1 MKTEWLPYVLVAILV
16 VIWGS
21 AFGLTSVAL
30 EGFSPVETSF
40 GRTALAAVVVTLIA
54 IVSGQGI
61 PNTLMEWRW
70 LSLLGIVGLAAP
82 ITLLS
87 WAQLSIP
94 STVASIFISSV
105 PLFILLATRMIL
117 REPVSRRKW
126 TGFAIGF
133 GGLVWLAG
141 PAAISQVGVEGQ
153 AIAQLACILVAM
165 GYASGG
171 IIIKVMPPLPPFRAT
186 AGTMISGAVF
196 LLPFG
201 YSAFETAL
209 GAPMIPL
216 IALIALGILP
226 SGIGQNIRYIVVKRK
241 GPVFMS
247 LVGFLL
253 PVWAGFVGFFILD
266 EALTLH
272 TVSAYAIILGGLL
285 ISRDRVKKVAA

>member
-1 MKTEWLPYVLVAILV
+1 VKLDLIAYGFVALLV

-21 AFGLTSVAL
+21 AFGLTTVAL

-40 GRTALAAVVVTLIA
+40 GRTALAAVIVTGVAIA
-54 IVSGQGI
+54 SGQGL
-61 PNTLMEWRW
+61 PNNLLEWRW

-82 ITLLS
+82 VTLLS

-94 STVASIFISSV
+94 SSVAAIFISSV
-105 PLFILLATRMIL
+105 PLFILLGARVIL
-117 REPVSRRKW
+117 REPVSKRKW
-126 TGFAIGF
+126 IGF
-133 GGLVWLAG
+133 GIGFAGLVWLAG
-141 PAAISQVGVEGQ
+141 PAALSQIGAEGQ
-153 AIAQLACILVAM
+153 AVAQLACILVAL

-171 IIIKVMPPLPPFRAT
+171 IVIKLMPPIPPFRAT

-209 GAPMIPL
+209 GAQVIPL

-226 SGIGQNIRYIVVKRK
+226 SGMGQLIRYFVVKRR

-247 LVGFLL
+247 VVGFLL
-253 PVWAGFVGFFILD
+253 PVWAGIVGFFMLD
-266 EALTLH
+266 EAITLH
-272 TVSAYAIILGGLL
+272 TLSAYGIILAGLL
-285 ISRDRVKKVAA
+285 IARDRRKPA

>member
-1 MKTEWLPYVLVAILV
+1 MKLDLIAYGFVALLV

-21 AFGLTSVAL
+21 AFGLTTVAL

-40 GRTALAAVVVTLIA
+40 GRTALAAVIVTGVAIA
-54 IVSGQGI
+54 SGQGL
-61 PNTLMEWRW
+61 PNNLLEWRW

-82 ITLLS
+82 VTLLS

-94 STVASIFISSV
+94 SSVAAIFISSV
-105 PLFILLATRMIL
+105 PLFILLGARVIL
-117 REPVSRRKW
+117 REPVSKRKW
-126 TGFAIGF
+126 IGF
-133 GGLVWLAG
+133 GIGFAGLVWLAG
-141 PAAISQVGVEGQ
+141 PAALSQIGAEGQ
-153 AIAQLACILVAM
+153 AVAQLACILVAL

-171 IIIKVMPPLPPFRAT
+171 IVIKLMPPIPPFRAT

-209 GAPMIPL
+209 GAQVIPL

-226 SGIGQNIRYIVVKRK
+226 SGMGQLIRYFVVKRR

-247 LVGFLL
+247 VVGFLL
-253 PVWAGFVGFFILD
+253 PVWAGIVGFFMLD
-266 EALTLH
+266 EAITLH
-272 TVSAYAIILGGLL
+272 TLSAYGIILAGLL
-285 ISRDRVKKVAA
+285 IARDRRKPA